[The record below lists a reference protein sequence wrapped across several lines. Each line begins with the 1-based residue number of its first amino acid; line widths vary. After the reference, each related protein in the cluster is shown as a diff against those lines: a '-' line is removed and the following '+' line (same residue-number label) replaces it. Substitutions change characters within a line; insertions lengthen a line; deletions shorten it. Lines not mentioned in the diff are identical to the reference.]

1 MYWATPVGSYH
12 GCPFHGRFFFFFL
25 VFWPFIANDAALY
38 GNLRALIM
46 EISVRFVPSKA
57 QKKKNSGNYCVY
69 AKLNLSVDQFI
80 N

>member
-1 MYWATPVGSYH
+1 MYWTTPAARRYVR
-12 GCPFHGRFFFFFL
+12 PFFYFFF

-46 EISVRFVPSKA
+46 EISVRFVPLKA
-57 QKKKNSGNYCVY
+57 QKKTSGRTHNNYCVY
-69 AKLNLSVDQFI
+69 VKLNLSVDQFM